1 MAIVSASIIPE
12 GNTDVFCITL
22 LNQSNYQHRLLLNE
36 YSKKW
41 NSFYDGVGYLN
52 KLFSALNSRNA
63 KKGMFDSRQANR
75 LLLSLYGLL
84 GDESKLEVSSMAL
97 KCWRDKLIEPLNK
110 RLLDALVDAMQAD
123 RQEVTYRQHIHVI
136 L

>member
-1 MAIVSASIIPE
+1 M
-12 GNTDVFCITL
+12 
-22 LNQSNYQHRLLLNE
+22 
-36 YSKKW
+36 W
-41 NSFYDGVGYLN
+41 NKFYFGVGYLN

-84 GDESKLEVSSMAL
+84 GDESKLEVNSMAL

-110 RLLDALVDAMQAD
+110 RLLEALIYEIQSD
-123 RQEVTYRQHIHVI
+123 RQEVTYRKHIHVI
-136 L
+136 SALFGRSHGAYVID